1 MFGEENFSGRLPY
14 TYPKYDGV
22 IEFYDHP
29 RSVDRSKSNDFKA
42 YNPQWDFGYGL
53 NYSKVVYS
61 NLRLDSKEMRS
72 KDSIKVEVEIT
83 NSSLIDVKEVV
94 QLYVSDKFATIV
106 PNGKSLK
113 RFTKR
118 MIKAGETET
127 VSFYLTLSDLEFVD
141 ASGKWNAE
149 TGAFDI
155 TIGNLITTF
164 NLKI

>member
-1 MFGEENFSGRLPY
+1 
-14 TYPKYDGV
+14 
-22 IEFYDHP
+22 
-29 RSVDRSKSNDFKA
+29 
-42 YNPQWDFGYGL
+42 
-53 NYSKVVYS
+53 
-61 NLRLDSKEMRS
+61 
-72 KDSIKVEVEIT
+72 
-83 NSSLIDVKEVV
+83 
-94 QLYVSDKFATIV
+94 
-106 PNGKSLK
+106 
-113 RFTKR
+113 